1 MVLKCKCQC
10 GTTYRKWH
18 FLDGANI
25 TENELK
31 TIIQEDFKENIE
43 RNIAVDKESLTNVVQ
58 RKISVKD
65 DRPSS
70 QCCGYIGMVII
81 AVPLGLMVVN
91 DLMAMVKYFSRRY

>member
-10 GTTYRKWH
+10 RTTHRKWH

-25 TENELK
+25 TENEVK
-31 TIIQEDFKENIE
+31 TIVQEDFNENIE
-43 RNIAVDKESLTNVVQ
+43 RNITVHKESLANVVQ

-70 QCCGYIGMVII
+70 QCFGYIGMVFL

-91 DLMAMVKYFSRRY
+91 DLIVMVKYFSRRY